1 MATAFYN
8 QTTLFYN
15 KTNGLSFAFTP
26 RERSKWAQCCSR
38 DGKASSY
45 SHSMVQSKVKIHKI
59 LSPAHDIGRSEIQQS
74 TGASFKF

>member
-26 RERSKWAQCCSR
+26 RERSKCCSR

-45 SHSMVQSKVKIHKI
+45 SNSMVQSKVKIHKI
-59 LSPAHDIGRSEIQQS
+59 LSPARDIGRSEIQQS